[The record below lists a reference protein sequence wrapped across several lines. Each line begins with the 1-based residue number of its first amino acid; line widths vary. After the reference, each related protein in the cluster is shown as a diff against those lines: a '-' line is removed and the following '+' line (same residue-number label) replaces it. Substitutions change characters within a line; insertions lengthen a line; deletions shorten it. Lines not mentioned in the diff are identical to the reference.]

1 MKNQAP
7 VSDARTILF
16 ATPTC
21 PNCKIAVPMLE
32 KAGLPFE
39 KIYANDQ
46 PNLAKSFGVMQAP
59 TLVVS
64 DGKEYKKYTGV
75 SEIKNYVNSIK

>member
-1 MKNQAP
+1 
-7 VSDARTILF
+7 
-16 ATPTC
+16 
-21 PNCKIAVPMLE
+21 MLE

-46 PNLAKSFGVMQAP
+46 PDLAKSFGVMQAP

-64 DGKEYKKYTGV
+64 DGKDTKIHRSQRNQKLCEFHKVKAGEKRGCRKSLCGNLLLFEPKEV
-75 SEIKNYVNSIK
+75 

>member
-1 MKNQAP
+1 
-7 VSDARTILF
+7 
-16 ATPTC
+16 
-21 PNCKIAVPMLE
+21 MLE

-46 PNLAKSFGVMQAP
+46 PDLAKSFGVMQAP

>member
-1 MKNQAP
+1 
-7 VSDARTILF
+7 
-16 ATPTC
+16 
-21 PNCKIAVPMLE
+21 
-32 KAGLPFE
+32 
-39 KIYANDQ
+39 
-46 PNLAKSFGVMQAP
+46 MQAP